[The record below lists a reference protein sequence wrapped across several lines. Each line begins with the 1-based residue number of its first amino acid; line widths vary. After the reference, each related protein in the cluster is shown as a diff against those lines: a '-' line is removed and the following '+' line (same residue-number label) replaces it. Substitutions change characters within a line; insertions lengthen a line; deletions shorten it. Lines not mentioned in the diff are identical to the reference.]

1 MKKIFSLIIGGSLLF
16 LTIEVFGEDR
26 NMMKLYMTGNCAGC
40 NFKEVFLGPADLS
53 GADLSRA
60 ILFRADLSGADL
72 SGANLKSANL
82 TEADLSGANL
92 KSANFHRAN
101 LFGANL
107 SGADLSGAYLEK
119 AILKKLNISGT
130 KFCRTTLPWGLDN
143 SGCAKTDDLTDI
155 YKIKLKKN

>member
-1 MKKIFSLIIGGSLLF
+1 MKKLFSLIIGGSLLF

-26 NMMKLYMTGNCAGC
+26 NMKKLYMTGNCAGC
-40 NFKEVFLGPADLS
+40 NFKEVYLGPL
-53 GADLSRA
+53 
-60 ILFRADLSGADL
+60 DL

-82 TEADLSGANL
+82 SEADLSGADLSRANL
-92 KSANFHRAN
+92 KSA
-101 LFGANL
+101 LLYGADL
-107 SGADLSGAYLEK
+107 SRADLSGANLEK
-119 AILKKLNISGT
+119 AILKKLNINGT

>member
-1 MKKIFSLIIGGSLLF
+1 MKKLFSLIVGGSLLF

-26 NMMKLYMTGNCAGC
+26 NMKKLYMTGNCAGC
-40 NFKEVFLGPADLS
+40 NFKEVYLGPLDLS

-60 ILFRADLSGADL
+60 ILFRAELPKADL
-72 SGANLKSANL
+72 SGANLKSAIL
-82 TEADLSGANL
+82 SEADLSGAD
-92 KSANFHRAN
+92 
-101 LFGANL
+101 L
-107 SGADLSGAYLEK
+107 SRADLSGANLEK
-119 AILKKLNISGT
+119 AILKKLNINGT